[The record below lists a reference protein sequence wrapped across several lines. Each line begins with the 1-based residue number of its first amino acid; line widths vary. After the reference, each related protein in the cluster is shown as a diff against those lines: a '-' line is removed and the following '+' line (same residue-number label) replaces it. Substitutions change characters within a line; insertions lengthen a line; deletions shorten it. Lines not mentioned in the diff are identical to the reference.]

1 MLLAGCRCERP
12 VRVDQ
17 PTYSGDYREKVN
29 GIVTE
34 FTDEGDVE
42 RVAQYRLR
50 STLEGTDGSSFE
62 LRLSG
67 KVTVNANGVATVER
81 ETFTCE

>member
-1 MLLAGCRCERP
+1 M
-12 VRVDQ
+12 
-17 PTYSGDYREKVN
+17 N

-50 STLEGTDGSSFE
+50 STLHGTDGSS
-62 LRLSG
+62 LDLVLSG
-67 KVTVNANGVATVER
+67 KLTINANGVATVER
-81 ETFTCE
+81 EVFSCK